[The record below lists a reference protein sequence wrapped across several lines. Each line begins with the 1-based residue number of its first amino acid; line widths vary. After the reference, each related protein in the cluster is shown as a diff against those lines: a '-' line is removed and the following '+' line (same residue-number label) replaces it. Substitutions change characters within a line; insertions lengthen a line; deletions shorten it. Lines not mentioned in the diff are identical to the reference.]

1 MNPIQHFE
9 IPADD
14 FNRAKKFYNNLF
26 GWKFEGFDSEDKTF
40 HYDSITIDSEDGKGL
55 LNGGLHKRQDSSSQI
70 IIYIT
75 VSSLDGYSNKIKE
88 NGGEILVPKTAV
100 PKMGYFAH
108 CKDTENNV
116 FGIWE
121 TNDNA

>member
-14 FNRAKKFYNNLF
+14 INRAKKFYNNLF

-40 HYDSITIDSEDGKGL
+40 HYDSITIDSEDSKGL

-75 VSSLDGYSNKIKE
+75 VSS
-88 NGGEILVPKTAV
+88 P
-100 PKMGYFAH
+100 
-108 CKDTENNV
+108 
-116 FGIWE
+116 
-121 TNDNA
+121 